1 MTRPSTDHLDAL
13 RRILFSQ
20 LNAIQ
25 NRSLSEETVESL
37 LLVCGDSML
46 LAALD
51 LVDSGDGESVLNQ
64 HYKCEAS

>member
-1 MTRPSTDHLDAL
+1 MPKPSNDHLDSL

-20 LNAIQ
+20 LNTIQ

-51 LVDSGDGESVLNQ
+51 LVDSGDGESALEQ
-64 HYKCEAS
+64 H